1 MLQESGRRTACS
13 PDRFLRPARLTC
25 VALILSLSQLFVAAG
40 NAQPQDQPGKIPE
53 SPPIPVR
60 GTVRNALTGEPLPR
74 ALVRVEGDANT
85 GALTDGDGH
94 FEFAVPPGPQSIR
107 LQKPGYHDRSYAS
120 EDGGLDGQEGPPH
133 SVMVSD
139 DMPELEFKLTPSCV
153 ISGRIELSTGDPA
166 QGMTIILLKQVIHS
180 GRAVWSQVTN
190 TRANGDGAYRFAGLP
205 AGTYIV
211 YTQPSLETEPAVTA
225 VAAGQKAGV
234 TRAGFPAVFF
244 PDARDFAGAGHI
256 QLSDGQ
262 QATANM
268 LLTLEPFYSVSAV
281 GVLASAA
288 NAAPPA
294 GNNGVILDA
303 SGHLL
308 PYTPQYDD
316 ATHSMQ
322 ANLPDGGYILLLHG
336 VIPPH
341 FQVNGQGQVYIAGKT
356 SPAQIS
362 GMIEFTVA
370 GHPMDGLRIPLG
382 PSRTTPVLVHY
393 VHSGVTPV
401 GSRPASNDDSN
412 APATV
417 GAEQADGLPAPD
429 PGGTVSSISPGADSI
444 DLSVNWPGTYWL
456 SAYIPQ
462 RNLCVDSLKA
472 AGANL
477 AREPISLSPVA
488 SAPPMELTLRDDCA
502 QLALTLPQGLAQ
514 FEPGEEPF
522 YTVYV
527 VPDFDSIQDIPPMAM
542 HASSGPT
549 LNVDGLTPGSYHV
562 YTFTSPVRLEYH
574 SPAALAALSNPG
586 QQITLAPGG
595 SGSLVLEVPAQ

>member
-1 MLQESGRRTACS
+1 
-13 PDRFLRPARLTC
+13 
-25 VALILSLSQLFVAAG
+25 
-40 NAQPQDQPGKIPE
+40 
-53 SPPIPVR
+53 
-60 GTVRNALTGEPLPR
+60 VRNALTGEPLPR

-94 FEFAVPPGPQSIR
+94 FEFSVPPGPQSIR

-120 EDGGLDGQEGPPH
+120 EDAGGDQDGPPH

-166 QGMTIILLKQVIHS
+166 QGMTINLLKQVIHS

-190 TRANGDGAYRFAGLP
+190 TRANGDGGYRFAGLP

-244 PDARDFAGAGHI
+244 PDARDFAGAGRI

-268 LLTLEPFYSVSAV
+268 LLAIEPFYSVSAV
-281 GVLASAA
+281 GVLSSGS
-288 NAAPPA
+288 NTAPPA
-294 GNNGVILDA
+294 GNSGVILDA
-303 SGHLL
+303 AGHLL

-316 ATHSMQ
+316 ATHSIQ
-322 ANLPDGGYILLLHG
+322 TNLPDGSYTMLMHG
-336 VIPPH
+336 VVTAGLRI
-341 FQVNGQGQVYIAGKT
+341 NGQGGVSVRTRGG
-356 SPAQIS
+356 PAQYA
-362 GMIEFTVA
+362 GMTEFTVA
-370 GHPMDGLRIPLG
+370 GHPIAGLRIPLG
-382 PSRTTPVLVHY
+382 PPHPAPVVLRYLHTGVAAATPRTN
-393 VHSGVTPV
+393 
-401 GSRPASNDDSN
+401 GSDDSN
-412 APATV
+412 ASITLQ
-417 GAEQADGLPAPD
+417 AEQADGLPVPD
-429 PGGTVSSISPGADSI
+429 LGSNTIPVGDDSFDISVP
-444 DLSVNWPGTYWL
+444 WPGTYWL
-456 SAYIPQ
+456 TVYVPQ
-462 RNLCVDSLKA
+462 KNLCADSLKNG
-472 AGANL
+472 GANL
-477 AREPISLSPVA
+477 AREPLALSSLSS
-488 SAPPMELTLRDDCA
+488 SAPMELTLRDDCA
-502 QLALTLPQGLAQ
+502 HLTLTLPQGLAQ

-527 VPDFDSIQDIPPMAM
+527 VPDFDSVQDIPPMAM

-574 SPAALAALSNPG
+574 NPAALAALSNPG